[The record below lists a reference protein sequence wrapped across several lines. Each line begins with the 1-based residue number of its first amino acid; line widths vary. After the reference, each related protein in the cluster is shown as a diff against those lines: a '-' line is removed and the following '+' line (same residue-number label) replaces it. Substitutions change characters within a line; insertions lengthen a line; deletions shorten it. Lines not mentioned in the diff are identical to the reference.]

1 MHRPL
6 LNISPLGRPHAAALS
21 AQSCSLCERTCR
33 VANAASAGA
42 GLRKKHLLM
51 HGSLY
56 LFSNHMGFHSTLPFG
71 YTKNRLIAFKAR
83 NSDQRQQDRTAVLEQ
98 G

>member
-1 MHRPL
+1 
-6 LNISPLGRPHAAALS
+6 
-21 AQSCSLCERTCR
+21 
-33 VANAASAGA
+33 
-42 GLRKKHLLM
+42 M

-83 NSDQRQQDRTAVLEQ
+83 NSDQRQQDRTAVLSKADQ
-98 G
+98 TAVPNPVRWD